1 MAAGKPQTGPLEGAV
16 IALCAREPE
25 ELAPVAALLTEMGSE
40 VHAAESV
47 DELDEL
53 LEQEN
58 VDVVLLHVCPSR
70 QEFLEVLERK
80 MAPPKVPLLCHT
92 DRHLYMETLR
102 RGAFDCVPLP
112 IHKGELERV
121 LTLALAQRRQQQR
134 ASAA

>member
-1 MAAGKPQTGPLEGAV
+1 MAAERPQTHPLEGAV

-25 ELAPVAALLTEMGSE
+25 ELAPVERLLREMGSE
-40 VHAAESV
+40 VHAAETV
-47 DELDEL
+47 DELDEM
-53 LEQEN
+53 LEREKL
-58 VDVVLLHVCPSR
+58 DLVLLHVCPSR
-70 QEFLEVLERK
+70 QEFLDVLDRK
-80 MAPPKVPLLCHT
+80 VAPPMVPLLCHT

-121 LTLALAQRRQQQR
+121 LTLALAQRRRQQR

>member
-1 MAAGKPQTGPLEGAV
+1 MVAEKPQTRPLGGAV

-25 ELAPVAALLTEMGSE
+25 ELAPVEALLKEMGSE

-70 QEFLEVLERK
+70 QEFLDVLDRT
-80 MAPPKVPLLCHT
+80 MVPPMVPLLCHT

-112 IHKGELERV
+112 IHKDELERV
-121 LTLALAQRRQQQR
+121 LKLALARRRQR

>member
-1 MAAGKPQTGPLEGAV
+1 MVAEKPQTRPLGGAV

-25 ELAPVAALLTEMGSE
+25 ELAPVEALLKEMGSD

-53 LEQEN
+53 LEQEK
-58 VDVVLLHVCPSR
+58 VDVVLLHICPSR
-70 QEFLEVLERK
+70 QEFLDVLDRK
-80 MAPPKVPLLCHT
+80 MVPPMVPLLCHT

-121 LTLALAQRRQQQR
+121 LTLALAQRRQKR